1 MQKIS
6 IFKDKEIVKHNLVL
20 DVDMY
25 FFFLKKINPTRY
37 NGKKY

>member
-25 FFFLKKINPTRY
+25 FFFFLN
-37 NGKKY
+37 